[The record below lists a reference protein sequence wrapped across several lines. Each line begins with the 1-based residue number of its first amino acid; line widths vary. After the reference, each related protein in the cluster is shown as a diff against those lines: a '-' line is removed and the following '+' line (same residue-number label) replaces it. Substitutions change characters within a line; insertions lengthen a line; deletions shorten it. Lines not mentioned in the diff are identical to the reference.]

1 MAFAENDICTYKGR
15 TVRLLFP
22 APPPLGGWIA
32 VRIHDEGNGG
42 QRRTGNRIHVKD
54 ESKLEA
60 VIIRPPTIP
69 AARRSA
75 QEQTES

>member
-1 MAFAENDICTYKGR
+1 MAFAENDVCTYKGR

-22 APPPLGGWIA
+22 APPPLGGWVA

-42 QRRTGNRIHVKD
+42 RRRTGKRIHVKD

-60 VIIRPPTIP
+60 VIIQVPIIP
-69 AARRSA
+69 ASKRSA
-75 QEQTES
+75 REQVES

>member
-1 MAFAENDICTYKGR
+1 MAFAENDVCTYKGR

-22 APPPLGGWIA
+22 APPPLGGWVA

-42 QRRTGNRIHVKD
+42 RRRTGNRVHVKD
-54 ESKLEA
+54 MSKLEA
-60 VIIRPPTIP
+60 VIVQVPITRASRRP
-69 AARRSA
+69 A